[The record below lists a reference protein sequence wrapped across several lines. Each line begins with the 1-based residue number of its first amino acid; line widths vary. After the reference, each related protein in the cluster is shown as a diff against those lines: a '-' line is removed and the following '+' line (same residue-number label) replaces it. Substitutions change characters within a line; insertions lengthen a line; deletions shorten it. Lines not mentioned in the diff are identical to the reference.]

1 MVHVQFNRTF
11 AAVFNN
17 YHTNMKKLILSAA
30 TLLAASSAFAGG
42 YLTNTNQSV
51 AFLRNPARL
60 ATFELD
66 GAYSNPAG
74 LAWLGEGWH
83 FGFNIQNA
91 AQTRNI
97 TSTYAPF
104 AYNAHHLG
112 QDTKRYKGEASAPI
126 IPSFDIAYQ
135 KENWTLSA
143 HFGIT
148 GGGGKATFNEG
159 LPMFESQVAFANAS
173 TIQAVNGINRLVV
186 GLKDFIQATGKP
198 LGTIPTPKSYDF
210 ETYMSG
216 RQYIF
221 GLQMGMTYKIFDNVG
236 DLKQGLSA
244 HLGARMNF
252 ASNAYEGYMRNMK
265 VTMPKDNKF
274 SLGDYMNYAANN
286 SKKTADYLNHIA
298 DHPMLAEQAE
308 MLKQS
313 AKTLAGAAEEL
324 EFGATRLKNEVAL
337 DCTQKG
343 WGIAP
348 ILGLDYR
355 IGNLNVGARYE
366 FKTKMNIENKTKVNT
381 TGSEDFADGVN
392 TPNDIPSILAIGT
405 QYNIL
410 DKVRVMAGWNCYF
423 DKNAGMNGGKEKL
436 LRHNTHEIT
445 AGAEWDINDRLT
457 VSGGYQNTDYGA
469 SDAFQSDLSFH
480 CDSYSLGFGAK
491 MKLRKN
497 LSVEAAYFWT
507 NYKDYTKATDNYN
520 GTHIAGKDVLGRTN
534 RVFGL
539 GINYSL

>member
-1 MVHVQFNRTF
+1 
-11 AAVFNN
+11 
-17 YHTNMKKLILSAA
+17 MKKFLLSAA
-30 TLLAASSAFAGG
+30 TVLATSSAFAGG

-83 FGFNIQNA
+83 FGLNIQNA
-91 AQTRNI
+91 AQTREI

-104 AYNAHHLG
+104 AYNVHHLG
-112 QDTKRYKGEASAPI
+112 NPTKLFKGEASAPI

-135 KENWTLSA
+135 KGDWTIST

-159 LPMFESQVAFANAS
+159 LPMFESQVAFANAA
-173 TIQAVNGINRLVV
+173 TIQAVNGINQLVNTTAPI
-186 GLKDFIQATGKP
+186 LQMMGKP
-198 LGTIPTPKSYDF
+198 VGNIPTPNSYNF

-221 GLQMGMTYKIFDNVG
+221 GLQMGLTYKIFENKG
-236 DLKQGLSA
+236 SLKQGLSA

-252 ASNAYEGYMRNMK
+252 ASNAYEGYMRDMQVN
-265 VTMPKDNKF
+265 MPKGKVFTLDQ
-274 SLGDYMNYAANN
+274 YMNYASQN
-286 SKKTADYLNHIA
+286 SKKAANFYNE
-298 DHPMLAEQAE
+298 LAKNPAVAPQAE
-308 MLKQS
+308 ILKES
-313 AKTLAGAAEEL
+313 AQKLAGAAEML
-324 EFGATRLKNEVAL
+324 ENGASRLKNEVAL

-348 ILGLDYR
+348 IIGLDYR
-355 IGNLNVGARYE
+355 IGDFNLGMRYE
-366 FKTKMNIENKTKVNT
+366 FKTELNIENKTKKNS

-392 TPNDIPSILAIGT
+392 TPNDVPGILAFGA

-410 DKVRVMAGWNCYF
+410 NKVRVMAGWNCYF
-423 DKNAGMNGGKEKL
+423 DKQAGMSGGKEKFL
-436 LRHNTHEIT
+436 DHNTHEIT
-445 AGAEWDINDRLT
+445 LGAEWDINDRLT
-457 VSGGYQNTDYGA
+457 VSGGYQNTDYGTT
-469 SDAFQSDLSFH
+469 DAFQSDLSFH

-491 MKLRKN
+491 MKIRKN
-497 LSVEAAYFWT
+497 LAVEAAYFWT
-507 NYKDYTKATDNYN
+507 NYKDYTKESADYN
-520 GTHIAGKDVLGRTN
+520 GTGIPGKDVLARTN

-539 GINYSL
+539 GVTYSL